1 MRRSLPCALLIHL
14 LFAVTAPELIAG
26 ITARV
31 GKDDALP
38 EYDGAVVLKAALTN
52 FTKEMTD
59 NETGDN
65 ANLG

>member
-1 MRRSLPCALLIHL
+1 MRRNLSCALLIL
-14 LFAVTAPELIAG
+14 LLLAVMAPELIAG

-31 GKDDALP
+31 GKNDTLP
-38 EYDGAVVLKAALTN
+38 EYDGAVVLKTALTN